1 VATVIF
7 SRKRG
12 GSGRHARGD
21 DARPAADRPQR
32 LSADADSAA
41 GTPARG
47 PYDVSQAPDG
57 VQRLDLGALQ
67 IPAIDGVEVRVQA
80 DPDGGIQ
87 QVVLVHGDSALQLG
101 VFAAPRSEGIWAE
114 VREEIRESM
123 SADGVTA
130 DEVDGLYG
138 VELRAQVNTPQGP
151 ADIRFVG
158 VDGPRW
164 MVRALYQGLAA
175 GDPSQEG
182 LLGECLAGLVVDRGE
197 EARPVREALPLR
209 LPKEMAEHA
218 QHDHEHDHDH
228 NHDGHDHHGHV
239 HEDPSPPD
247 VAVNESTPGINGRR
261 PSSR

>member
-21 DARPAADRPQR
+21 EPQNAPELARLSDDAPAAGVP
-32 LSADADSAA
+32 
-41 GTPARG
+41 GRG
-47 PYDVSQAPDG
+47 PYDITQAPKD

-80 DPDGGIQ
+80 DPDGTVQ
-87 QVVLVHGDSALQLG
+87 QVVLVHGESALQVG

-114 VREEIRESM
+114 VREEIRASM
-123 SADGVTA
+123 EGDGVSPQ
-130 DEVDGLYG
+130 EVDGEYG
-138 VELRAQVNTPQGP
+138 VELRARVNTPQGP

-164 MVRALYQGLAA
+164 MVRALFQGVAA

-182 LLGECLAGLVVDRGE
+182 VLGDCLAGLVVDRGE

-209 LPKEMAEHA
+209 LPREMTEQA
-218 QHDHEHDHDH
+218 QHDHEGHDHDH
-228 NHDGHDHHGHV
+228 DHEGHDHV
-239 HEDPSPPD
+239 HEDPTPPD
-247 VAVNESTPGINGRR
+247 VAVNEPKPNINGRR
-261 PSSR
+261 PSNR